1 MGLRGARRHEHQ
13 RRHPQIRLL
22 LQGRLGAAAPRPGQL
37 REAVVVRRRG
47 VGWRALRIADA
58 RGHPAPPADRRRVGG
73 ASFPWRGRLPGDGSH
88 RQRHPRPAAAWHRAD
103 RWLARHAPTRPVD
116 LRDRQRRAG
125 DRRRRRRT
133 HRGGLVPRPSTRRTA
148 LHALAIPRQGRSRPP
163 RRSGGRCNHCA
174 RGPNQRRRDSDVRVG
189 RPDRSA
195 GVSAPWLGDACSLV
209 EAYRSGE
216 LTPADAVDAV
226 IEAAESDPYNAICN
240 IDADRARQAAAGADV
255 TKPFGG
261 VPFAVKELEMVE
273 GWPYAYGTKL
283 LEGTIGSYTMVH
295 VERIRDLGGAI
306 PVVQTTS
313 SEMGLVGY
321 TSTKVHGTTTN
332 PWDTTRTPGGSSGGT
347 AAAVSGGLVPIGTG
361 TDGGG
366 SIRIPAAYTGLVGF
380 KTSFRRIPFA
390 PFAQME
396 PLTSTVGCLS
406 RSVRDTA
413 RWLDVANG
421 AHPRDPFSLPRV
433 EGFEAGLGSYD
444 LAGLRVAVLPDFG
457 GAVVHPDVVAAVE
470 DAAAAL
476 IEGAGLKRLDLEFSL
491 PDMGAAW
498 IAPALPVMWA
508 GAGAFWPDIREMV
521 TTEVAGALDLAAGYD
536 IAMAAAID
544 PVRKQLNEAVATLF
558 EQVG

>member
-1 MGLRGARRHEHQ
+1 M
-13 RRHPQIRLL
+13 
-22 LQGRLGAAAPRPGQL
+22 
-37 REAVVVRRRG
+37 
-47 VGWRALRIADA
+47 
-58 RGHPAPPADRRRVGG
+58 
-73 ASFPWRGRLPGDGSH
+73 
-88 RQRHPRPAAAWHRAD
+88 
-103 RWLARHAPTRPVD
+103 
-116 LRDRQRRAG
+116 
-125 DRRRRRRT
+125 
-133 HRGGLVPRPSTRRTA
+133 
-148 LHALAIPRQGRSRPP
+148 
-163 RRSGGRCNHCA
+163 
-174 RGPNQRRRDSDVRVG
+174 
-189 RPDRSA
+189 
-195 GVSAPWLGDACSLV
+195 SAPWLGDACSLV
-209 EAYRSGE
+209 DAFRAGE
-216 LTPADAVDAV
+216 LTPADAVESV
-226 IEAAESDPYNAICN
+226 IASAQADPYNAICH
-240 IDADRARQAAAGADV
+240 IDADGAREAAAGADV

-295 VERIRDLGGAI
+295 VERIRDTGGAI

-313 SEMGLVGY
+313 SELGLVGY
-321 TSTKVHGTTTN
+321 TSTLVHGTTTN
-332 PWDTTRTPGGSSGGT
+332 PWDTSRTPGGSSGGT

-380 KTSFRRIPFA
+380 KTSYRRIPFA

-433 EGFEAGLGSYD
+433 EGFEAGLGSYE
-444 LAGLRVAVLPDFG
+444 LSGLRVAVLPDFG
-457 GAVVHPDVVAAVE
+457 GAVVHPEVTDVIEEAAIQLI
-470 DAAAAL
+470 DA
-476 IEGAGLKRLDLEFSL
+476 AGLKRVDVDFTL

-498 IAPALPVMWA
+498 VAPALPIMWA
-508 GAGAFWPDIREMV
+508 GVGAVWPDVRDML
-521 TTEVAGALDLAAGYD
+521 TGEVAAALDLATNYD

-558 EQVG
+558 EQVDVVLAATCPDDAFAAAGPSPTNVGGIDVDPFNSGRLTMAMNITGLPAISVPAGLSPRGMPIGMQIVGMRHTDGLLLDLAAVVERVRPWPLVAPAALNA